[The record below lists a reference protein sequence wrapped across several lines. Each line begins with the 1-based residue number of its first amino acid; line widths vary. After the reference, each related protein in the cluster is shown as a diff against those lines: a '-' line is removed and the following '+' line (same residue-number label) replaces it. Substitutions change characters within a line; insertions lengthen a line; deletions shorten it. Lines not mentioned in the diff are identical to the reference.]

1 MDNNR
6 FPLRFCSNVLR
17 RHCELLSETMKHS
30 LACNATKKVALI
42 ITASTLQARAKKKD
56 FNVKSA
62 VPLFL
67 EFMFV
72 LNKPEEESIKEESE
86 NHHDEGER
94 YGIGKMRELSF
105 ARLINVTPGGVGW
118 QPYFLMPDDITHS
131 VDNVF

>member
-1 MDNNR
+1 
-6 FPLRFCSNVLR
+6 
-17 RHCELLSETMKHS
+17 MKHS
-30 LACNATKKVALI
+30 QACNATKKVALI
-42 ITASTLQARAKKKD
+42 ITASTLQARAKKKCEND

-62 VPLFL
+62 VPMFL

-94 YGIGKMRELSF
+94 DGIGKMRELCF
-105 ARLINVTPGGVGW
+105 VRLINVTPGGVGW
-118 QPYFLMPDDITHS
+118 QPYFLMPDYITHS